1 LAVTSLKRTSVLPD
15 VPTLN
20 ETIMPGFE
28 VGAWQGVLVPAKTS
42 PEIIKRLNTEVIKAL
57 GSADVRAKL
66 AIQGAEPLGSTPTE
80 YGNYIKSELERWDR
94 VVKQTGAS
102 LD

>member
-1 LAVTSLKRTSVLPD
+1 
-15 VPTLN
+15 
-20 ETIMPGFE
+20 
-28 VGAWQGVLVPAKTS
+28 VPAKTS
-42 PEIIKRLNTEVIKAL
+42 PEIIKRLNAEIIKAL
-57 GSADVRAKL
+57 GSVDVRAKL

-80 YGNYIKSELERWDR
+80 YGAYIKSELERWDR